1 MSGRAMVMSPKE
13 LSTKIIAGIHKKPDM
28 SYSILEAHAKKL
40 NIPIGIF
47 QNAMTLV
54 QSNKTVQA
62 KIKKGEL
69 VYSPKAE
76 VVPKAPGSHLLWLKN
91 NYPSM
96 TKENDGS
103 GLEADYSYLFLS
115 PEDLDKYK
123 AESRGVSYIPKKR
136 YERK

>member
-1 MSGRAMVMSPKE
+1 MLMSPKE
-13 LSTKIIAGIHKKPDM
+13 LATKIIAGIHKRPDV
-28 SYSILEAHAKKL
+28 SYSILETHAKKL
-40 NIPIGIF
+40 NISIGIF

-54 QSNKTVQA
+54 QGNKTVQT

-76 VVPKAPGSHLLWLKN
+76 AVPKAPGSHLLWVKN
-91 NYPSM
+91 NYPPM

-103 GLEADYSYLFLS
+103 GIEADYSYLCLS